1 MEEPSDFPALKM
13 NTTQFAAE
21 TAWIVFIKKNK
32 KTKTKKHPHLLT
44 GVGDSIYD
52 LIRKSVLLLPE
63 TIRQNVLLYSD

>member
-32 KTKTKKHPHLLT
+32 KTKQKNTLT
-44 GVGDSIYD
+44 C
-52 LIRKSVLLLPE
+52 
-63 TIRQNVLLYSD
+63 